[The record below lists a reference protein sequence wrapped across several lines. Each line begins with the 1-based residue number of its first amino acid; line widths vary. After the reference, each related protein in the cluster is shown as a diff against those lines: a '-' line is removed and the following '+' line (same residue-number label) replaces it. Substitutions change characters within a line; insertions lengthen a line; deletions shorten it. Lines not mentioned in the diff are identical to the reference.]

1 MVLQNCKSVTLNATE
16 EEDGVEEDEEE
27 EDAPLRLLLPS
38 SIVVVVVV
46 VVVVGGVD
54 REEVKFSDSDLDIM
68 DDFNDDAFPTPPADD
83 AADEDCWEESW
94 SISSKLD
101 IMGFTYN
108 NCIAAITSE
117 M

>member
-54 REEVKFSDSDLDIM
+54 REEVKFSDSDLDIIGRRVGV
-68 DDFNDDAFPTPPADD
+68 FHQN
-83 AADEDCWEESW
+83 WISW
-94 SISSKLD
+94 ALHTI
-101 IMGFTYN
+101 IV
-108 NCIAAITSE
+108 
-117 M
+117 